1 MTLAPGMPPS
11 QTSRRGGLAH
21 QRIVDRDGV
30 LRGNELLFRSGA
42 PRAEGEDF
50 DGERATATV
59 LVTAACDIGWDS
71 LGGGSDLYINV
82 DHLEMLDRV
91 LAAAPTERTVVELVE
106 SLDVDD
112 ELVARLELLRTQG
125 LRVAL
130 DDFVPGSP
138 AERLL
143 PVVDVVKVDVLV
155 TPPSPQVGE
164 LVQRLHDLGVLAL
177 AEKVEDEQMHQQ
189 CLDLGFDLFQ
199 GYWYGRPSAQQPMAL
214 SPTRLLCLRLL
225 GLLTADEPD
234 IDQIERLIC
243 SDPALVLR
251 TLRMANSAAV
261 GAARRISSV
270 RQAVVLVGAPVLTGW
285 TALMLLA
292 AETEASA
299 DLTEILVRAR
309 VCETVARRDLPAA
322 AGEAF
327 LCGLI
332 GGMTRQGLADP
343 DQLLTQIGASDQI
356 RVALVEGTGA
366 LGTLVRSVDEH
377 LDGGDSGVHV
387 ELAHLAALAWTTEL
401 TRLQGA

>member
-1 MTLAPGMPPS
+1 MTPTQA
-11 QTSRRGGLAH
+11 SRRGGLAH
-21 QRIVDRDGV
+21 QRIVDREGR
-30 LRGNELLFRSGA
+30 LRGNELLFRSGDVVPGGA
-42 PRAEGEDF
+42 GF

-71 LGGGSDLYINV
+71 LGGGADLYINV
-82 DHLEMLDRV
+82 DHLDMLDRV
-91 LAAAPTERTVVELVE
+91 LAAAPTSRTVVELVE
-106 SLDVDD
+106 SLPVDD
-112 ELVARLELLRTQG
+112 DLVARLELLRTQG
-125 LRVAL
+125 LRIAL
-130 DDFVPGSP
+130 DDFAPGSA

-143 PVVDVVKVDVLV
+143 PMVDVVKVDVLA
-155 TPPSPQVGE
+155 TPPSAQVGE
-164 LVQRLHDLGVLAL
+164 LVRRLHDLGVLAL
-177 AEKVEDEQMHQQ
+177 AEKVEDEQMHRE

-199 GYWYGRPSAQQPMAL
+199 GYWFGRPSAEQPMAL

-270 RQAVVLVGAPVLTGW
+270 RQAIVLVGCPVLTGW

-292 AETEASA
+292 AETDASA

-309 VCETVARRDLPAA
+309 VCETVARRDLPAC

-332 GGMTRQGLADP
+332 DGMTQRGLADP
-343 DQLLTQIGASDQI
+343 GQLLVQIGASEQI
-356 RVALVEGTGA
+356 RGALVEGSGP
-366 LGTLVRSVDEH
+366 LGSLVRSVDEH
-377 LDGGDSGVHV
+377 LAGGDSGVHV
-387 ELAHLAALAWTTEL
+387 ELAHLAALAWTNEL
-401 TRLQGA
+401 TRLETA